1 MPLSPDTQ
9 LEEMLKLL
17 VERFGA
23 DRSLGEVFATC
34 HALRMAREGRDFSV
48 SDIARATGLPK
59 QNLARWLKYQV
70 SIGQAN
76 TRPSEDDARRQ
87 NISITD
93 PVWAFRHLERAAEI
107 FGCDLDTPRRR

>member
-34 HALRMAREGRDFSV
+34 HALRTAREGRDFSV
-48 SDIARATGLPK
+48 SPTRSGRFVTSNGLP
-59 QNLARWLKYQV
+59 RFSVVIWTRH
-70 SIGQAN
+70 AN
-76 TRPSEDDARRQ
+76 ARR
-87 NISITD
+87 
-93 PVWAFRHLERAAEI
+93 R
-107 FGCDLDTPRRR
+107 PRLTRNPLGGWQRGVVPCSLLP